1 MTFKS
6 MQRYFHIDYEFDP
19 VAVRERIDARCAG
32 RDKSD
37 PGVTQ
42 PQRSEDG
49 RSQGRSLPAGPES
62 CAAYVCVA
70 DGNVLVQVHKDP
82 AYRAVVQGAMFSICD
97 SSWVPVYLKRLYGFK
112 PEQYCGSDI
121 FRDLTGARKYTMA
134 FLGASREVLDA
145 LRAELSKAD
154 PRILDMLFL
163 ELPFA
168 KAEDFDYEGIA
179 ATVNAAGPDIVW
191 VALGA
196 PKQEFFAARL
206 TPLLHRG
213 VVIPVGAVFNFRA
226 GLGIKRAPDWMVK
239 MHLEFLYRLFSEPR
253 KQLRRV
259 GQILRYTP
267 AILREERNQR

>member
-1 MTFKS
+1 MPE
-6 MQRYFHIDYEFDP
+6 YFHIPYEFSREQ
-19 VAVRERIDARCAG
+19 ALERIDARCARRG
-32 RDKSD
+32 KSD

-62 CAAYVCVA
+62 GAAYVCVA

-82 AYRAVVQGAMFSICD
+82 AYRTVVQGALFSICD

-145 LRAELSKAD
+145 LRAELSKVD
-154 PRILDMLFL
+154 PRISDMLFL